1 MKHFLVL
8 LFSVASVS
16 LSVNAQSKFF
26 TKNGKILFF
35 SKAPLEDI
43 EAKNKSAVCL
53 LDSQTGTVQFS
64 LLMKGFEFE
73 NELMQE
79 HFNDDYVESQKFPK
93 AEFKGQIVNNA
104 SINYKKAGIY
114 PARVK
119 GKLTMHGETKDIE
132 TTGTIAVNGDNLQI
146 SSNFPIQLSDY
157 KIKIPS
163 LVKDKVSNSIK
174 IMVEGKLE
182 PFQ

>member
-8 LFSVASVS
+8 LFSVASAG
-16 LSVNAQSKFF
+16 LTVNAQSKFF

-53 LDSQTGTVQFS
+53 LDAQSGTIQFS

-79 HFNDDYVESQKFPK
+79 HFNDDYVESHKFPK
-93 AEFKGQIVNNA
+93 AEFKGQIINNA
-104 SINYKKAGIY
+104 SINYKKSGIY
-114 PARVK
+114 PVKVK
-119 GKLTMHGETKDIE
+119 GKLTIHGETKDVE
-132 TTGTIAVNGDNLQI
+132 TNGTIAVNGDNLHL

>member
-1 MKHFLVL
+1 MKRFLVL
-8 LFSVASVS
+8 FFSVACVGLTVS
-16 LSVNAQSKFF
+16 GQSKFF

-53 LDSQTGTVQFS
+53 LDAQSGTLQFAV
-64 LLMKGFEFE
+64 LMKGFEFE
-73 NELMQE
+73 NDLMQE
-79 HFNDDYVESQKFPK
+79 HFNDDYVESQKYPK
-93 AEFKGQIVNNA
+93 AEFKGQIINN
-104 SINYKKAGIY
+104 STINYKKAGIY
-114 PARVK
+114 PAKVK
-119 GKLTMHGETKDIE
+119 GKLTLHGETKDIE
-132 TTGTIAVNGDNLQI
+132 ASGTITVNGENLHVT
-146 SSNFPIQLSDY
+146 SSFPILLSDY

-174 IMVEGKLE
+174 LLVESKLE

>member
-16 LSVNAQSKFF
+16 LTANAQSKFF

-53 LDSQTGTVQFS
+53 LDVQSGTIQFS

-93 AEFKGQIVNNA
+93 AEFKGQIINNS
-104 SINYKKAGIY
+104 SINYKKSGIY
-114 PARVK
+114 PAKVK
-119 GKLTMHGETKDIE
+119 GKLTIHGETREVE
-132 TTGTIAVNGDNLQI
+132 TTGTIAVNGDNLHV
-146 SSNFPIQLSDY
+146 SSSFPILLSDY
-157 KIKIPS
+157 KIK
-163 LVKDKVSNSIK
+163 
-174 IMVEGKLE
+174 
-182 PFQ
+182 

>member
-8 LFSVASVS
+8 LFCVASASLTVS
-16 LSVNAQSKFF
+16 AQSKFF

-53 LDSQTGTVQFS
+53 LDAQSGTLQFS

-79 HFNDDYVESQKFPK
+79 HFNEDYVESHVFPK
-93 AEFKGQIVNNA
+93 AEFKGQIVNN
-104 SINYKKAGIY
+104 SNINYKKAGVY
-114 PARVK
+114 PAKVK
-119 GKLTMHGETKDIE
+119 GKLTIHGETKDVE
-132 TTGTIAVNGDNLQI
+132 TTGSVVVNGDNLQI
-146 SSNFPIQLSDY
+146 AANFPIQLSDY